1 MATDCNA
8 LPRAL
13 MSPAHVNRVPHIDL
27 QSLLTAPN
35 PHIDLRLDP
44 YETST
49 RNFLKAVVNYKSR
62 AINTISERRA
72 HQAAEKKKIL
82 EKCQAAEAETNQ
94 CKLKELELGAGASL
108 HSG

>member
-1 MATDCNA
+1 
-8 LPRAL
+8 
-13 MSPAHVNRVPHIDL
+13 MSPAHLNRLPHIDL
-27 QSLLTAPN
+27 QSILTAPN

-94 CKLKELELGAGASL
+94 CKLRELELGAGASL
-108 HSG
+108 FRG